1 MSPRRPDSW
10 DQPVPGI
17 RALGSGVRGLWEI
30 VPLAGLALGAWF
42 GVRHGDLV
50 MWLVFGY
57 LAGLAVAWL
66 ISVVVGAR
74 RKSLVRRALRSTR
87 RSGALG
93 FVEWRVRRGSSARPH
108 LMVTDGA
115 GGPVRWSAP
124 LLVGQS
130 FPQGLQPVRMY
141 GGLRRGTWS
150 VPFFDDEPLWPTGAV
165 RDRPLWASEE
175 ALGPLPGPTPEHPRP
190 QPQQA
195 GVFSRLE
202 WAPVRLSIKRTAN
215 QVAVVV
221 HELYTGKVLASGLLP
236 DGLGNGRDVELNG
249 LLARCPVRGAFLFG
263 VGWPSVAV
271 LGTDGT
277 YAIPVRPLR

>member
-1 MSPRRPDSW
+1 MSPRPSDGL

-17 RALGSGVRGLWEI
+17 RTFGSGIRGVWELI
-30 VPLAGLALGAWF
+30 PLAGLTAGAWM
-42 GVRHGDLV
+42 GIQYGDLV

-57 LAGLAVAWL
+57 VAGLPVAL
-66 ISVVVGAR
+66 LVALVVGAR
-74 RKSLVRRALRSTR
+74 RKGNVRHALRSTR

-93 FVEWRVRRGSSARPH
+93 FVEWRLRRSSAARPH
-108 LMVTDGA
+108 LMVTDVA
-115 GGPVRWSAP
+115 GGPVRWSVP
-124 LLVGQS
+124 LLVGQHY
-130 FPQGLQPVRMY
+130 PQGLHPVRMY

-150 VPFFDDEPLWPTGAV
+150 VPFFGDEPLWPIGAV

-175 ALGPLPGPTPEHPRP
+175 ALGPLPGPTPDQPRP

-202 WAPVRLSIKRTAN
+202 WSPVRLSIKRTAN

-221 HELYTGKVLASGLLP
+221 HELYTGKVLESGVLP
-236 DGLGNGRDVELNG
+236 AGVGDGRDVELNG
-249 LLARCPVRGAFLFG
+249 LFARCPVRGAFLFG

-271 LGTDGT
+271 LGTDST
-277 YAIPVRPLR
+277 YAIPVRRR